1 MKKSWEYCQL
11 EDAVKKGSSNISL
24 NKIKNEDGKYPVF
37 AAKGFVQNVSFYHQ
51 EEDYLAIIKDG
62 AGIGRVSK
70 HPAKSSVVAT
80 MQYLIPKDGFDI
92 DFIKYFLE
100 GVDFEKYSSGSTIP
114 HIYFKD
120 YKSEK
125 FPKIPLPEQ
134 QRIVAIL
141 DETFSAIDKAKA
153 NAEENLKN
161 AKELFESYLQGVFEK
176 KGNGWEGKRLKE
188 LTIKIGSG
196 ATPRGGQASYKSEG
210 ISLVR
215 SMNVHDW
222 EFRDKN
228 LAFIDEKQAKEL
240 DGVTL
245 QENDVLLN
253 ITGASVARCCVFPKE
268 YLPARVNQHV
278 SIIRPK
284 KELLD
289 ARFLNL
295 LLTSKPYKDQLLF
308 TGEQGA
314 TRQAITKAQIEA
326 FKILFPPLKEQQTI
340 VRQLDALRAET
351 QKLEVVYQKKIA
363 DLEELKKSLLQK
375 AFAGE
380 LTQKEM
386 VV

>member
-153 NAEENLKN
+153 NAEQNLQN
-161 AKELFESYLQGVFEK
+161 AKELFESYLQGVFENGNWEK
-176 KGNGWEGKRLKE
+176 KKWNNVLEIR
-188 LTIKIGSG
+188 SG
-196 ATPRGGQASYKSEG
+196 R
-210 ISLVR
+210 
-215 SMNVHDW
+215 N
-222 EFRDKN
+222 
-228 LAFIDEKQAKEL
+228 
-240 DGVTL
+240 
-245 QENDVLLN
+245 
-253 ITGASVARCCVFPKE
+253 
-268 YLPARVNQHV
+268 
-278 SIIRPK
+278 
-284 KELLD
+284 
-289 ARFLNL
+289 
-295 LLTSKPYKDQLLF
+295 
-308 TGEQGA
+308 
-314 TRQAITKAQIEA
+314 
-326 FKILFPPLKEQQTI
+326 
-340 VRQLDALRAET
+340 
-351 QKLEVVYQKKIA
+351 
-363 DLEELKKSLLQK
+363 
-375 AFAGE
+375 
-380 LTQKEM
+380 QKEVEDPNGEYPILGSAGKVM
-386 VV
+386 GYANNFICEEGTTI